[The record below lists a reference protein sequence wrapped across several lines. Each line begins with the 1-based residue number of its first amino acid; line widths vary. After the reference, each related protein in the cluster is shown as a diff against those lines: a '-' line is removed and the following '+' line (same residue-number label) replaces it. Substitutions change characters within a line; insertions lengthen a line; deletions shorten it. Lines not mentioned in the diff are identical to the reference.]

1 MSEQLSVF
9 DAPAQRPLRS
19 LPDVGRYHHTNT
31 RDTERAA
38 AEAIAPA
45 LSPQRQRVLDAFTK
59 AGSAGL
65 TDYEGH
71 SLARLTYP
79 HIFATRR
86 SELMAAGYPIADSNE
101 RRQTPSGRLAIVWKL
116 VFKEEDKA
124 DGVLRSVR
132 DEASQRGQ
140 G

>member
-1 MSEQLSVF
+1 MSAEQLHLGEYVS
-9 DAPAQRPLRS
+9 DDLKRPVPFKAHAVVD
-19 LPDVGRYHHTNT
+19 LPDVGRYHSRNT
-31 RDTERAA
+31 RDTEKAA

-45 LSPQRQRVLDAFTK
+45 LSPQRQRVLDAFAK

-71 SLARLTYP
+71 ALARLTYP

-101 RRQTPSGRLAIVWKL
+101 RRQTPSGRLAIVWVL
-116 VFKEEDKA
+116 NQRKA
-124 DGVLRSVR
+124 D
-132 DEASQRGQ
+132 A
-140 G
+140 